1 MGATHRVSVDHHTE
15 TGDTV
20 SDGAGGETAVTEWQ
34 TVVEAVPARFTE
46 STSATQGRE
55 RDVSGPVDIDSP
67 TVRFD
72 PKDVGTLSWVSDPA
86 TGDRYAEYD
95 CDIGDDGDWR
105 VTIHGHGGDEQYAIE
120 DVRVHHASGPVP
132 TRVVAVLE
140 HHA

>member
-1 MGATHRVSVDHHTE
+1 MGATHRVSVEHHTE

-20 SDGAGGETAVTEWQ
+20 SDGAGGTTDVTEWV
-34 TVVEAVPARFTE
+34 TVVQTLARFTE

-55 RDVSGPVDIDSP
+55 RDVAGPVDIDAP

-72 PKDVGTLSWVSDPA
+72 PKDVGTLSWVTDPD
-86 TGDRYAEYD
+86 TGDRDPEYT
-95 CDIGDDGDWR
+95 CDIADDGNWR
-105 VTIHGHGGDEQYAIE
+105 VTIHGHGGDEQYAI
-120 DVRVHHASGPVP
+120 DNVRVHHAAGPVP